1 MSSVRPGIP
10 GTTRK
15 CPHCRATI
23 LDSAS
28 VCPQCRHHLRFDPA
42 AKERADQAETA
53 LRVEGKLAQVAGAE
67 TAEYT
72 VVVAVTNERGEEVS
86 RHVVGVG
93 AVQPDAPRTFTVT
106 VEVQRPGR

>member
-1 MSSVRPGIP
+1 MNSVRPGIP

-42 AKERADQAETA
+42 ARERAESAEVA
-53 LRVEGKLAQVAGAE
+53 LKVEGTLRSTAAAGA
-67 TAEYT
+67 AEYS
-72 VVVAVTNERGEEVS
+72 VVVAVRNDRGEEVS

-93 AVQPDAPRTFTVT
+93 AIQPGQPRVFTVT
-106 VEVQRPGR
+106 VELQPPG